1 MTTKSKILQNDR
13 RACSRYEVRKAGRL
27 LFVDQPCFV
36 ECTIRDI
43 SEDGAL
49 LGMRVSVSLPAL
61 VLLWDQRTAAIHEC
75 EVRWRKG
82 RMVGVRFT
90 DVCGRGT
97 RRALLKK
104 GFAQLRYPAA
114 AALLH

>member
-1 MTTKSKILQNDR
+1 MTKPSKPQPDR
-13 RACSRYEVRKAGRL
+13 RAVLRYQVRKGGRL

-49 LGMRVSVSLPAL
+49 LRMPASVTVPQR
-61 VLLWDQRTAAIHEC
+61 VLLWVERTNAIHDC

-82 RMVGVRFT
+82 RMVGVQFT
-90 DVCGRGT
+90 DVCGRAA
-97 RRALLKK
+97 RREELER
-104 GFAQLRYPAA
+104 GFAPLRNAPTNRS
-114 AALLH
+114 LLH